1 MVELFDLFLEV
12 SHAHNDK
19 TAQSQKTP
27 CVRFQSK
34 NENKMGPS
42 GSKSQKSQ
50 RPRKDRHFMKLPPRL
65 MSGEIQ
71 RLFDCG
77 QFLSGKTIKMIWC
90 SDPGKPTRIS
100 YISPKRLG
108 KANVRNRLRRQI
120 REALVVS
127 GQELPQQCMIGI
139 IAREKLI
146 HSDIL
151 QTTSEIHSLMS
162 RLLLE
167 QSSQSLLS

>member
-1 MVELFDLFLEV
+1 MTYFWRYQY
-12 SHAHNDK
+12 AHNDK

-27 CVRFQSK
+27 RVRFQSK

-50 RPRKDRHFMKLPPRL
+50 RPRQDRHFMKLPPRL

-77 QFLSGKTIKMIWC
+77 QFLSGKTMKMIWC
-90 SDPGKPTRIS
+90 ADPDKSTRIS
-100 YISPKRLG
+100 YMSPKRLG

-120 REALVVS
+120 REALVIS

-146 HSDIL
+146 HSNISE
-151 QTTSEIHSLMS
+151 TTSEIRSLMS
-162 RLLLE
+162 RLLCE
-167 QSSQSLLS
+167 QSSRFLSS